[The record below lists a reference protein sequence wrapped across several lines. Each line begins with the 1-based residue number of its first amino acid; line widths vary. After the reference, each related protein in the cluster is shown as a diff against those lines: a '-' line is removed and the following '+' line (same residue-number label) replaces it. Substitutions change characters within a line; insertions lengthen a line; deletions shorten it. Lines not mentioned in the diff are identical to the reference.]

1 MRRRHLDYPLL
12 AIVLG
17 LLAAGLLMI
26 SSASIALSE
35 KNFGTPYYYVS
46 HQAVAALAGLA
57 VLFIFQNIPYRFWRR
72 MSLPILLGSLAAT
85 AAVFIPQIGVAAKG
99 AARWLDFGFGTIQ
112 PSEILKLSLILYLAS
127 WLEKKRGELRGFAA
141 SLVPFLIVL
150 GAVGGLLAQQKDLGT
165 LIITGGAAVLVYF
178 LGGSRISQIVLL
190 GVIALA
196 AVAALIAVEPYRADR
211 ILVFLNPETS
221 LQGAGYHANQAQIA
235 IGSGGFWGRGFGQ
248 SIQKHN
254 SLPEPMGDSIFAVIV
269 EELGFLGGVIFIAAY
284 FAFFVRGIVIA
295 RRAPDVFGRLLVSGL
310 VSLITL
316 QAFVNMAAISGILPL
331 TGIPLPFVSYGGTAL
346 IITLAM
352 AGIMLNVSKAGGR

>member
-17 LLAAGLLMI
+17 LVAAGLLMI
-26 SSASIALSE
+26 SSASVVLSQ

-46 HQAVAALAGLA
+46 HQAIAALAGLG
-57 VLFIFQNIPYRFWRR
+57 VLFVFQMTPYRLWKR
-72 MSLPILLGSLAAT
+72 MALPLLLVSFAAT
-85 AAVFIPQIGVAAKG
+85 AAVFFPQIGVAAKG

-127 WLEKKRGELRGFAA
+127 WLEKKCGELRGFAA
-141 SLVPFLIVL
+141 SFIPFLAVL
-150 GAVGGLLAQQKDLGT
+150 GVVGALLVKQKDLGT

-178 LGGSRISQIVLL
+178 LGGSRISQIILL

-196 AVAALIAVEPYRADR
+196 AVVALIAVEPYRADR
-211 ILVFLNPETS
+211 ILVFLNPGTS
-221 LQGAGYHANQAQIA
+221 PQGAGYHANQAEIA

-248 SIQKHN
+248 SIQKY
-254 SLPEPMGDSIFAVIV
+254 SYLPEPMGDSIFAVVV
-269 EELGFLGGVIFIAAY
+269 EELGFLGGIILIAAY
-284 FAFFVRGIVIA
+284 FFFFVRGIVIA
-295 RRAPDVFGRLLVSGL
+295 RRAPDVFGRLLAGGL

-316 QAFVNMAAISGILPL
+316 QAFLNMAAISGILPL
-331 TGIPLPFVSYGGTAL
+331 TGVPLPFVSYGGTAL

-352 AGIMLNVSKAGGR
+352 VGIMLNVSRTSSR